1 MYAGGSIASLLRAGV
16 IASLA
21 AVLVLSPAQAEGDPE
36 APLDALPGEAIAEEA
51 GDEELV
57 WDPLEP
63 VNRGIWAFNDAL
75 DAWLLEPVAIGWDFV
90 LPRRVQLSVNN
101 FFSHLVLPVRIVND
115 LLQLKPVKALEDGG
129 RFVVNT
135 LVGVGGLFDPASAG
149 GIPRHDEDFGQTLG
163 HWGVPPGP
171 YLVLPVLGPSNPR
184 DGVGLAVDSAMAVQS
199 FFVSF
204 PILAGAAVVDA
215 VNTRSLTI
223 EEVRAEREAAFD
235 FYVAVR
241 AAYTQFREH
250 RVHDRSETPEEPTPD
265 EDLYYFD
272 EEYDEELEN
281 E

>member
-1 MYAGGSIASLLRAGV
+1 MGRRESASRLLRAGV
-16 IASLA
+16 VAALA
-21 AVLVLSPAQAEGDPE
+21 AIAALGPALAAEDLGTLV
-36 APLDALPGEAIAEEA
+36 DAMPGEGSSLEDDDA
-51 GDEELV
+51 LV
-57 WDPLEP
+57 WDPFEP
-63 VNRGIWAFNDAL
+63 VNRGIWAFNDTL
-75 DAWLLEPVAIGWDFV
+75 DAYLLEPVAIGWDFV
-90 LPRRVQLSVNN
+90 LPRRVQLCVNN
-101 FFSHLVLPVRIVND
+101 FFSHLLLPVRIAND
-115 LLQLKPVKALEDGG
+115 LFQLKPVKALEDGG

-199 FFVSF
+199 FFVSL

-241 AAYTQFREH
+241 AAYTQYREH
-250 RVHDRSETPEEPTPD
+250 RVYDRSEVPEESSGD

-272 EEYDEELEN
+272 DEDDEELED

>member
-1 MYAGGSIASLLRAGV
+1 MRRRERIASLLRAAV

-21 AVLVLSPAQAEGDPE
+21 AILLLGQAAAEGDPE
-36 APLDALPGEAIAEEA
+36 ASVDAVPGAEVS
-51 GDEELV
+51 DDDDELV
-57 WDPLEP
+57 WDPWEP
-63 VNRGIWAFNDAL
+63 MNRGIWAFNDTL

-90 LPRRVQLSVNN
+90 LPRRVQLCIDN
-101 FFSHLVLPVRIVND
+101 FFSHLVLPVRIAND
-115 LLQLKPVKALEDGG
+115 LMQLKPVKALEDGG

-171 YLVLPVLGPSNPR
+171 YLVLPLLGPSNPR
-184 DGVGLAVDSAMAVQS
+184 DGMGLVVDGAMAIQS

-241 AAYTQFREH
+241 AAYTQYREH
-250 RVHDRSETPEEPTPD
+250 RVYDRSDEPEESTVD
-265 EDLYYFD
+265 EDLYYLEEEDYEEFED
-272 EEYDEELEN
+272 E
-281 E
+281 

>member
-1 MYAGGSIASLLRAGV
+1 MRTGGSIASLLRAGV

-21 AVLVLSPAQAEGDPE
+21 ATLALSTAQAEGDAE
-36 APLDALPGEAIAEEA
+36 ATVNAVPWGEISEEA
-51 GDEELV
+51 VDEELV
-57 WDPLEP
+57 WDPWEP
-63 VNRGIWAFNDAL
+63 MNRGIWAFNERL

-90 LPRRVQLSVNN
+90 MPRRVQLCVNN
-101 FFSHLVLPVRIVND
+101 FFSHLVLPVRFVND

-135 LVGVGGLFDPASAG
+135 LVGVGGLFDPASSG

-223 EEVRAEREAAFD
+223 EEIRAEREAAFD

-241 AAYTQFREH
+241 AAYAQFREH
-250 RVHDRSETPEEPTPD
+250 RVHDRSEAPEESAPD

-272 EEYDEELEN
+272 EDEELED

>member
-1 MYAGGSIASLLRAGV
+1 MGRRESTSRLLRAGV
-16 IASLA
+16 VAALA
-21 AVLVLSPAQAEGDPE
+21 AILTLGPALAAEDLGTLV
-36 APLDALPGEAIAEEA
+36 DAMPGEGSSLEDDDA
-51 GDEELV
+51 LV
-57 WDPLEP
+57 WDPFEP
-63 VNRGIWAFNDAL
+63 VNRGIWAFNDTL
-75 DAWLLEPVAIGWDFV
+75 DAYLLEPVAIGWDFV
-90 LPRRVQLSVNN
+90 LPRRVQLCVNN
-101 FFSHLVLPVRIVND
+101 FFSHLLLPVRIAND
-115 LLQLKPVKALEDGG
+115 LFQLKPVKALEDGG

-199 FFVSF
+199 FFVSL
-204 PILAGAAVVDA
+204 PILAGAAVLDA

-241 AAYTQFREH
+241 AAYTQYREH
-250 RVHDRSETPEEPTPD
+250 RVYDRSEVPEESSGD

-272 EEYDEELEN
+272 DEDDEELED

>member
-1 MYAGGSIASLLRAGV
+1 MGRRESASRLLRAGV
-16 IASLA
+16 VAALA
-21 AVLVLSPAQAEGDPE
+21 AIAALGPALAAEDLGTLV
-36 APLDALPGEAIAEEA
+36 DAMPGEGSSLEDDDA
-51 GDEELV
+51 LV
-57 WDPLEP
+57 WDPFEP
-63 VNRGIWAFNDAL
+63 VNRGIWAFNDTL
-75 DAWLLEPVAIGWDFV
+75 DAYLLEPVAIGWDFV
-90 LPRRVQLSVNN
+90 LPRRVQLCVNN
-101 FFSHLVLPVRIVND
+101 FFSHLLLPVRIAND
-115 LLQLKPVKALEDGG
+115 LFQLKPVKALEDGG

-199 FFVSF
+199 FFVSL
-204 PILAGAAVVDA
+204 PILAGAAVLDA

-241 AAYTQFREH
+241 AAYTQYREH
-250 RVHDRSETPEEPTPD
+250 RVYDRSEVPEESSGD

-272 EEYDEELEN
+272 DEDDEELED